1 MLLVPG
7 HNRRTRKLKPIVRK
21 DQRIGTTVKDLKED
35 VFDNKCC
42 AMCLNPS
49 ESFDSAVNNMLMK
62 LQAEMSSVEMTTDQD
77 NTTAVA
83 NDSMDISFDSNNN
96 LSTMMSTSPPMNIAL
111 TGSPLNGMHNLP
123 NGSLAVPDTMSTTA
137 PTANV
142 MDSPISVM
150 PPMMSGSPG
159 TGIPTSQTEA
169 HAAHAALTTD
179 MATYIASQASNQAS
193 SSTQDPT
200 SAATEF
206 NFSQWFGSL
215 SRIHQYPVDDNGR
228 LIEHFTC
235 TSCNITVHTKCII
248 QSGGILFLQG
258 GWKCDRCVKVILGLL
273 EPTDLRCILCPRRGG
288 CYKLTD
294 DGHLVHLFCAKKI
307 ESYRDCVKLTP
318 SGFLHVDTRNVPKDM
333 KRQRC
338 DICNRKD
345 GVSFKCNQLGCNFYF
360 HSSCAHRSGKAYT
373 CARGKMIFIIIIRSR
388 LMHYYY

>member
-7 HNRRTRKLKPIVRK
+7 HNRRKRKLKPIVRK
-21 DQRIGTTVKDLKED
+21 DQRIGTTIKDLKED
-35 VFDNKCC
+35 VFDDKCC

-62 LQAEMSSVEMTTDQD
+62 LQAEMNSLEMTSDPE
-77 NTTAVA
+77 NTAVA
-83 NDSMDISFDSNNN
+83 NQSMDISFDSNNN
-96 LSTMMSTSPPMNIAL
+96 LSTMMSTSPPMNIAV

-123 NGSLAVPDTMSTTA
+123 SGSPTTAPDTMYTA
-137 PTANV
+137 VPTNG

-150 PPMMSGSPG
+150 PSMMSGSPG
-159 TGIPTSQTEA
+159 MGITTSQTE
-169 HAAHAALTTD
+169 AHAALTTD
-179 MATYIASQASNQAS
+179 MATYIASQTSNQA

-200 SAATEF
+200 AAATEF

-215 SRIHQYPVDDNGR
+215 NRIYQYPVDDNGR
-228 LIEHFTC
+228 LIEQFTC

-258 GWKCDRCVKVILGLL
+258 GWKCDRCVKVLLGLI

-294 DGHLVHLFCAKKI
+294 DGHLVHSFCAKKI

-373 CARGKMIFIIIIRSR
+373 CARGRLIFIN
-388 LMHYYY
+388 LLLLL